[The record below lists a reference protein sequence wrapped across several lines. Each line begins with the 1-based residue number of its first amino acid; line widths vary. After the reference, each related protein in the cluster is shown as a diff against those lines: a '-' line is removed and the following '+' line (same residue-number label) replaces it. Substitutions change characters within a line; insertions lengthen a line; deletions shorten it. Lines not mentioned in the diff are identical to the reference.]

1 MQFAR
6 PLLALALAG
15 CALVAHADIN
25 VGVTVSTTGP
35 AASLGIPE
43 KNTIAL
49 LPATIAGQK
58 INYIVLDD
66 ASDTTPAVKNARRF
80 VSENNVDVIVGSSVS
95 PNSISMIEVA
105 AEAQTPMISLAAAA
119 RIVEPMDAKKKW
131 VFKTPQNDIMMSLAI
146 AKDMVAR
153 GYQRIAFIGY
163 SNAYGEGWYEEFKK
177 AAGLK
182 KLELVANERFAPN
195 DTSATAQALK
205 LVAAKPDAILI
216 AASGTPAVVPQRAL
230 KERGFKGQIYQTHGV
245 ANADFLRV
253 GGKMLDGT
261 LLPAGPVLVAAQ
273 LPAANPIRK
282 VALDYTAKYEAAHG
296 KDSVSLFGGYAWDA
310 GVLLQSAIPVALKR
324 GKPGTPEFRAALRD
338 ALEAT
343 KEVTGVHGVYNMSAT
358 DHLGLD
364 QRASVMVKIVDGAWQ
379 YQP

>member
-1 MQFAR
+1 
-6 PLLALALAG
+6 
-15 CALVAHADIN
+15 
-25 VGVTVSTTGP
+25 
-35 AASLGIPE
+35 
-43 KNTIAL
+43 
-49 LPATIAGQK
+49 
-58 INYIVLDD
+58 
-66 ASDTTPAVKNARRF
+66 
-80 VSENNVDVIVGSSVS
+80 
-95 PNSISMIEVA
+95 
-105 AEAQTPMISLAAAA
+105 
-119 RIVEPMDAKKKW
+119 
-131 VFKTPQNDIMMSLAI
+131 MSLAI

-324 GKPGTPEFRAALRD
+324 AKPGTPEFRAALRD

>member
-1 MQFAR
+1 
-6 PLLALALAG
+6 
-15 CALVAHADIN
+15 
-25 VGVTVSTTGP
+25 
-35 AASLGIPE
+35 
-43 KNTIAL
+43 
-49 LPATIAGQK
+49 
-58 INYIVLDD
+58 
-66 ASDTTPAVKNARRF
+66 
-80 VSENNVDVIVGSSVS
+80 
-95 PNSISMIEVA
+95 
-105 AEAQTPMISLAAAA
+105 
-119 RIVEPMDAKKKW
+119 
-131 VFKTPQNDIMMSLAI
+131 
-146 AKDMVAR
+146 MVAR

-324 GKPGTPEFRAALRD
+324 AKPGTPEFRAALRD

>member
-1 MQFAR
+1 M
-6 PLLALALAG
+6 
-15 CALVAHADIN
+15 
-25 VGVTVSTTGP
+25 
-35 AASLGIPE
+35 
-43 KNTIAL
+43 
-49 LPATIAGQK
+49 
-58 INYIVLDD
+58 
-66 ASDTTPAVKNARRF
+66 
-80 VSENNVDVIVGSSVS
+80 
-95 PNSISMIEVA
+95 
-105 AEAQTPMISLAAAA
+105 
-119 RIVEPMDAKKKW
+119 
-131 VFKTPQNDIMMSLAI
+131 
-146 AKDMVAR
+146 
-153 GYQRIAFIGY
+153 
-163 SNAYGEGWYEEFKK
+163 
-177 AAGLK
+177 
-182 KLELVANERFAPN
+182 
-195 DTSATAQALK
+195 
-205 LVAAKPDAILI
+205 
-216 AASGTPAVVPQRAL
+216 

-273 LPAANPIRK
+273 LPAVNPIRK

>member
-1 MQFAR
+1 
-6 PLLALALAG
+6 
-15 CALVAHADIN
+15 
-25 VGVTVSTTGP
+25 
-35 AASLGIPE
+35 
-43 KNTIAL
+43 
-49 LPATIAGQK
+49 
-58 INYIVLDD
+58 
-66 ASDTTPAVKNARRF
+66 
-80 VSENNVDVIVGSSVS
+80 
-95 PNSISMIEVA
+95 
-105 AEAQTPMISLAAAA
+105 
-119 RIVEPMDAKKKW
+119 
-131 VFKTPQNDIMMSLAI
+131 MMSLAI

-273 LPAANPIRK
+273 LPAVNPIRK